1 MRTTKRKIPVSVAV
15 TDDECLQ
22 MKEVAHR
29 ILKCSLAHA
38 YRLANDGLIPAVR
51 VRGMIRVPRAPLMAW
66 IARNTSGGQEIQ

>member
-1 MRTTKRKIPVSVAV
+1 VRTTGKKVPAPIAV

-29 ILKCSLAHA
+29 YLKCSLAHA
-38 YRLANDGLIPAVR
+38 YRLANDGLIPALR

-66 IARNTSGGQEIQ
+66 IARNTSGGQEAK